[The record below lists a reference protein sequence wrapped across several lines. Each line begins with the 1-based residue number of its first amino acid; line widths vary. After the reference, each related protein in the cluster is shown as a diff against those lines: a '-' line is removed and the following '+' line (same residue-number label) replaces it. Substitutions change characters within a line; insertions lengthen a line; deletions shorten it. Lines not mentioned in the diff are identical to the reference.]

1 MPSNDDD
8 RRSDVRAASRAT
20 DQAHH
25 GHGDVETAALGPPR
39 GAGSGLL
46 LALFFVGLA
55 SFVSGSF
62 LLHARDL
69 HLPNCSEPWDAAI
82 YPWNLL
88 WTKAALGASDGSLLF
103 TKRLY
108 WPAGEGLGLYTPTYM
123 YGIASLPLQW
133 LSSDPAVR
141 NVAVAL
147 LLWASS
153 AATAWLAWLLA
164 RELGVTRGA
173 ALLVAVLAT
182 VASGRLMNAARLNLF
197 CTEFL
202 LLYAWLGLRL
212 LHRGGF
218 GRAALLGL
226 SAAALLLQSQPLLF
240 QSFLL
245 TVVFVG
251 AALLRGAARR
261 ELLSRWRELGVAALV
276 FLVLAAPFLWEI
288 AQELRA
294 SPAFAQA
301 AALTIPFSLDATS
314 LFLPNGADRFF
325 GAFAARAP
333 SGFEAGGPLGT
344 VSHFLG
350 VGWIA
355 LLLLALVLRDARR
368 AALPALLAAAF
379 FLLLAFGPLIH
390 VAGRLTRV
398 PGPYALLAQF
408 PPLALEKSPERLVW
422 LVQLCLALVA
432 ARALAS
438 LAAGGGA
445 LRRGCALALAAAL
458 LLEQG
463 ETLPLRS
470 IEPSLRIPDEIA
482 AMAREPG
489 SFAVLDLPYDGLP
502 AAGGRLSHEVNG
514 LAEAFGSC
522 HERPIFFGIYPR
534 AARPGEA
541 ELAKRPL
548 FAVIHRIEAIADA
561 AKRGSPGGDPLP
573 PLPELDAATLDA
585 CRRDLHDLSIGAVE
599 VHDLSAAFPGGQ
611 RNVAVEAPLLCAFL
625 RRLGPRTE
633 AGLSPGNGYSVRL
646 FRF

>member
-1 MPSNDDD
+1 MTATTDD
-8 RRSDVRAASRAT
+8 RRSET
-20 DQAHH
+20 H
-25 GHGDVETAALGPPR
+25 GHGDVETAALGPAR
-39 GAGSGLL
+39 GPWPALL
-46 LALFFVGLA
+46 TGLFFVALA
-55 SFVSGSF
+55 SFVSGGF

-82 YPWNLL
+82 YPWNFL
-88 WTKAALGASDGSLLF
+88 WTKAALGASDGSFLF
-103 TKRLY
+103 TRRFF
-108 WPAGEGLGLYTPTYM
+108 WPAGEGLGLYTPTWV

-133 LSSDPAVR
+133 LSSDPAAR

-153 AATAWLAWLLA
+153 GATAWLAWLLA
-164 RELGVTRGA
+164 RELGVARGG

-202 LLYAWLGLRL
+202 LLYAWLGLRVV
-212 LHRGGF
+212 HRGGLRN
-218 GRAALLGL
+218 GALFGL

-240 QSFLL
+240 QAFLV
-245 TVVFVG
+245 TVAYVV

-261 ELLSRWRELGVAALV
+261 ELFSRARELGAATVV

-288 AQELRA
+288 AQELRT

-301 AALTIPFSLDATS
+301 AALTVPFSLDATS
-314 LFLPNGADRFF
+314 LVAPNGADRFF
-325 GAFAARAP
+325 GALATRLP

-350 VGWIA
+350 VGWLALLVLA
-355 LLLLALVLRDARR
+355 LLLRDVRR
-368 AALPALLAAAF
+368 AALPALLCAAF
-379 FLLLAFGPLIH
+379 LWLLALGPVVH

-398 PGPYALLAQF
+398 PGPYALLAAV

-438 LAAGGGA
+438 LWAGGGA
-445 LRRGCALALAAAL
+445 RRAGAVALAAAL

-470 IEPSLRIPDEIA
+470 IDPRLRIPDEVA
-482 AMAREPG
+482 ALAREPD
-489 SFAVLDLPYDGLP
+489 SFAVLDLPYDGRP
-502 AAGGRLSHEVNG
+502 AAGGTLSHPVNA
-514 LAEAFGSC
+514 LAQAFGSF
-522 HERPIFFGIYPR
+522 HERPVFFGLYPR
-534 AARPGEA
+534 AARPREA
-541 ELAKRPL
+541 ELAQRPL
-548 FAVIHRIEAIADA
+548 FAVIHQIEQIARA
-561 AKRGSPGGDPLP
+561 APRREGGALP
-573 PLPELDAATLDA
+573 PLPDLDDATLAA
-585 CRRDLHDLSIGAVE
+585 CGGDLKDLSIGAVL
-599 VHDLSAAFPGGQ
+599 VHDLSGAFPGSG
-611 RNVAVEAPLLCAFL
+611 RNVAVEAPLLAAFL
-625 RRLGPRTE
+625 RRLGPRSETV
-633 AGLSPGNGYSVRL
+633 LSPGNGYSVRL